1 MELSHKPVLLGETLE
16 CLAPGPGETF
26 VDATLGAAGH
36 AIEIARRLGKN
47 GRLIGIDRDAACLA
61 QAGRRLEETGCG
73 ITLVHDNFENLGE
86 ILKQCNVS
94 GIDGLLMDLG
104 LSSMQLETGDRGFSF
119 SRDGP
124 LDMRMDMEIG
134 RPAGHYLR
142 HLSEKRLTSILQEYG
157 EERYARRIAR
167 AIVEAR
173 KGQPLATTSNL
184 VNVIMRAV
192 PRRPI
197 RAARRGRERRIHPA
211 TRVFQALRI
220 FVNRELECLENAL
233 RKVEA
238 VMKPGARIAVIS
250 FHSLEDRIVKNAF
263 REKAAA
269 GVFEILTRKPITAS
283 AEEKRLNPRSR
294 SAKLRAAKK
303 L

>member
-1 MELSHKPVLLGETLE
+1 MELSHRPVLLGETLE
-16 CLAPGPGETF
+16 YLAPEPGETF

-36 AIEIARRLGKN
+36 AVEIAKRLGRN
-47 GRLIGIDRDAACLA
+47 GRLIGVDRDATCLA
-61 QAGRRLEETGCG
+61 AAGRRLEETGCG

-86 ILKQCNVS
+86 ILKQCNVA

-104 LSSMQLETGDRGFSF
+104 FSSMQLETGDRGFSF

-134 RPAGHYLR
+134 YPAGHYLR

-167 AIVEAR
+167 AIIEAR
-173 KGQPLATTSNL
+173 KRQPLATTSNL

-192 PRRPI
+192 PRR
-197 RAARRGRERRIHPA
+197 EHRIHPA

-220 FVNRELECLENAL
+220 FVNRELESLENAL
-233 RKVEA
+233 KNVEA
-238 VMKPGARIAVIS
+238 VMNPGARAAVIS

-263 REKAAA
+263 RGKAAA
-269 GVFEILTRKPITAS
+269 GVFEILTRKPVTAS

-294 SAKLRAAKK
+294 SAKLRAARRA
-303 L
+303 